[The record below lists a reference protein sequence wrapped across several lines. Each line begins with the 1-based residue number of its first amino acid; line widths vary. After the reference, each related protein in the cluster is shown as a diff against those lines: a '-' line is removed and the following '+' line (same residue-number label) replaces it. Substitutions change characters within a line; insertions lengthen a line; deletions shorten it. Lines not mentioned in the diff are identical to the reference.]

1 MHKETYSIN
10 VAFFC
15 NKNFIN
21 AVNELKSFFGFNLLL
36 EDQDLNL
43 LNDKKINAVICDTD
57 NSKKILNTNIKKPK
71 ILIQENNKN
80 NFNQNMFSL
89 VVKLPLDV
97 VEFNQDIINLCM
109 KFEFD
114 NNSLIKIK
122 EYFLDK
128 NERILKKDDI
138 FLKITEKEIDFIE
151 ILHSSNKP
159 LNRDFILKNIWNYS
173 SDTDTHTVETHI
185 YRLRQ
190 KIKNS
195 FDDDSFIKNSKNGY
209 YL

>member
-21 AVNELKSFFGFNLLL
+21 AVKELKSFFGFNLLL
-36 EDQDLNL
+36 EDQDLNF

-57 NSKKILNTNIKKPK
+57 SSKKILNTNIKKPK

-122 EYFLDK
+122 DYFLDK

>member
-122 EYFLDK
+122 DYFLDK

>member
-21 AVNELKSFFGFNLLL
+21 AVKELKSFFGFNLLL

-43 LNDKKINAVICDTD
+43 LNDKKINAVICDSD

-122 EYFLDK
+122 DYFLDK
-128 NERILKKDDI
+128 NKRVLKKKDI

-185 YRLRQ
+185 YRLRK
-190 KIKNS
+190 KIKS
-195 FDDDSFIKNSKNGY
+195 KFSDEDFILNNKSGY
-209 YL
+209 VL

>member
-1 MHKETYSIN
+1 M
-10 VAFFC
+10 AFFC
-15 NKNFIN
+15 NSNFVN
-21 AVNELKSFFGFNLLL
+21 AINELRSFFGFNLLL
-36 EDQDLNL
+36 EDQNLNN
-43 LNDKKINAVICDTD
+43 LNDKKINAVICDAD
-57 NSKKILNTNIKKPK
+57 NSKKILNTNLKKPK
-71 ILIQENNKN
+71 ILIQENNKKN
-80 NFNQNMFSL
+80 LNQNMFSL
-89 VVKLPLDV
+89 VVKLPLDI

-122 EYFLDK
+122 DYFLDK

>member
-1 MHKETYSIN
+1 M
-10 VAFFC
+10 AFFC
-15 NKNFIN
+15 NSNFIN
-21 AVNELKSFFGFNLLL
+21 AINELKSFFGFNLLL
-36 EDQDLNL
+36 EGQNLNN
-43 LNDKKINAVICDTD
+43 LNDKNINAVICDSD
-57 NSKKILNTNIKKPK
+57 NSKKILNTNVKKPK

-122 EYFLDK
+122 DYFLDK
-128 NERILKKDDI
+128 NERVLKKENI
-138 FLKITEKEIDFIE
+138 ILKITEKEIDFIE

-195 FDDDSFIKNSKNGY
+195 FDDDNFIKNSKNGY

>member
-15 NKNFIN
+15 NSNFLN

-36 EDQDLNL
+36 ENQNLNI
-43 LNDKKINAVICDTD
+43 LNDTKINAVICDVD

-71 ILIQENNKN
+71 ILIQENNKKN
-80 NFNQNMFSL
+80 LNQNMFSL
-89 VVKLPLDV
+89 VVKLPLDIV
-97 VEFNQDIINLCM
+97 QFNQDIINLC
-109 KFEFD
+109 KKSEFD
-114 NNSLIKIK
+114 NNSLIRIK
-122 EYFLDK
+122 DYFLDK

-151 ILHSSNKP
+151 ILNSSNKP

-195 FDDDSFIKNSKNGY
+195 FDDNSFIKNSKNGY

>member
-15 NKNFIN
+15 NSNFIN
-21 AVNELKSFFGFNLLL
+21 AINELKSFFGFNLLL
-36 EDQDLNL
+36 EGQNLNN
-43 LNDKKINAVICDTD
+43 LNDKNINAVICDSD
-57 NSKKILNTNIKKPK
+57 NSKKILNSNVKKPK
-71 ILIQENNKN
+71 ILIQENNKKN
-80 NFNQNMFSL
+80 LHQKMFSL

-97 VEFNQDIINLCM
+97 VEFNQDIINLCK

-122 EYFLDK
+122 DYFLDK
-128 NERILKKDDI
+128 NERVLKKENI
-138 FLKITEKEIDFIE
+138 ILKITEKEIDFIE

-173 SDTDTHTVETHI
+173 SNTDTHTVETHI

-195 FDDDSFIKNSKNGY
+195 FDDDNFIKNSKNGY

>member
-1 MHKETYSIN
+1 M
-10 VAFFC
+10 AFFC
-15 NKNFIN
+15 NSNFIN
-21 AVNELKSFFGFNLLL
+21 AIDELKSFFGFNLLL
-36 EDQDLNL
+36 EGQNLNN
-43 LNDKKINAVICDTD
+43 LNDKNINAVICDSD
-57 NSKKILNTNIKKPK
+57 NSKKILNTNVKKPK
-71 ILIQENNKN
+71 ILIQENNKKN
-80 NFNQNMFSL
+80 LHQKMFSL

-97 VEFNQDIINLCM
+97 VEFNQDIINLCK

-114 NNSLIKIK
+114 NNSLIKIND
-122 EYFLDK
+122 YFLDK
-128 NERILKKDDI
+128 NERVLKKENI
-138 FLKITEKEIDFIE
+138 ILKITEKEIDFIE

-195 FDDDSFIKNSKNGY
+195 FDDDNFIKNSKNGY

>member
-1 MHKETYSIN
+1 M
-10 VAFFC
+10 AFFC

-21 AVNELKSFFGFNLLL
+21 AVKELKSFFGFNLLL
-36 EDQDLNL
+36 EDQDLNF

-57 NSKKILNTNIKKPK
+57 SSKKILNTNIKKPK
-71 ILIQENNKN
+71 ILIHENNKN

-122 EYFLDK
+122 DYFLDK

>member
-1 MHKETYSIN
+1 M
-10 VAFFC
+10 AFFC
-15 NKNFIN
+15 NSNFIN
-21 AVNELKSFFGFNLLL
+21 AINELKSFFGFNLLL
-36 EDQDLNL
+36 EGQNLNN
-43 LNDKKINAVICDTD
+43 LNDKNINAVICDSD
-57 NSKKILNTNIKKPK
+57 NSKKILNSNVKKPK
-71 ILIQENNKN
+71 ILIQENNKKN
-80 NFNQNMFSL
+80 LHQKMFSL

-97 VEFNQDIINLCM
+97 VEFNQDIINLCK

-122 EYFLDK
+122 DYFLDK
-128 NERILKKDDI
+128 NERVLKKEDI

-173 SDTDTHTVETHI
+173 SNTDTHTVETHI

-195 FDDDSFIKNSKNGY
+195 FDDDNFIKNSKNGY

>member
-1 MHKETYSIN
+1 M
-10 VAFFC
+10 AFFC
-15 NKNFIN
+15 NSNFIN
-21 AVNELKSFFGFNLLL
+21 AIDELKSFFGFNLLL
-36 EDQDLNL
+36 EGQNLNN
-43 LNDKKINAVICDTD
+43 LNDKNINAVICDSD
-57 NSKKILNTNIKKPK
+57 NSKKILNTNVKKPK
-71 ILIQENNKN
+71 ILIQENNKKN
-80 NFNQNMFSL
+80 LNQNMFSL
-89 VVKLPLDV
+89 VVKLPLDI

-122 EYFLDK
+122 DYFLDK
-128 NERILKKDDI
+128 NERVLKKKDI

-195 FDDDSFIKNSKNGY
+195 FDDDNFIKNSKTGY

>member
-15 NKNFIN
+15 NSNFLN

-36 EDQDLNL
+36 ENQNLNI
-43 LNDKKINAVICDTD
+43 LNDTKINAVICDVD

-71 ILIQENNKN
+71 ILIQENNKKN
-80 NFNQNMFSL
+80 LNQNMFSL
-89 VVKLPLDV
+89 VVKLPLDI
-97 VEFNQDIINLCM
+97 VEFNQDIINLCK
-109 KFEFD
+109 KFEFN

-122 EYFLDK
+122 DYFLDK

-159 LNRDFILKNIWNYS
+159 LSRNFILKNIWNYS

-195 FDDDSFIKNSKNGY
+195 FDDNSFIKNSKNGY

>member
-1 MHKETYSIN
+1 M
-10 VAFFC
+10 AFFC
-15 NKNFIN
+15 NSNFIN
-21 AVNELKSFFGFNLLL
+21 AINELKSFFGFNLLL
-36 EDQDLNL
+36 EGQNLNN
-43 LNDKKINAVICDTD
+43 LNDKNINAVICDSD
-57 NSKKILNTNIKKPK
+57 NSKKILNSNVKKPK
-71 ILIQENNKN
+71 ILIQENNKKN
-80 NFNQNMFSL
+80 LHQKMFSL

-97 VEFNQDIINLCM
+97 VEFNQDIINLCK

-122 EYFLDK
+122 DYFLDK
-128 NERILKKDDI
+128 NERVLKKENI
-138 FLKITEKEIDFIE
+138 ILKITEKEIDFIE

-195 FDDDSFIKNSKNGY
+195 FDDDNFIKNSKNGY

>member
-1 MHKETYSIN
+1 M
-10 VAFFC
+10 AFFC
-15 NKNFIN
+15 NSNFVN
-21 AVNELKSFFGFNLLL
+21 AINELRSFFGFNLLL
-36 EDQDLNL
+36 EDQNLNN
-43 LNDKKINAVICDTD
+43 LNDKKINAVICDAD
-57 NSKKILNTNIKKPK
+57 NSKKILNTNLKKPK
-71 ILIQENNKN
+71 ILIQENNKKN
-80 NFNQNMFSL
+80 LNQNMFSL
-89 VVKLPLDV
+89 VVKLPLDI

-122 EYFLDK
+122 DYFLDK
-128 NERILKKDDI
+128 NKRVLKKKDI

-173 SDTDTHTVETHI
+173 SNTDTHTVETHI

-195 FDDDSFIKNSKNGY
+195 FDDDNFIKNSKNGY

>member
-15 NKNFIN
+15 NSNFIN
-21 AVNELKSFFGFNLLL
+21 AIDELKSFFGFNLLL
-36 EDQDLNL
+36 EGQNLNN
-43 LNDKKINAVICDTD
+43 LNDKNINAVICDSD
-57 NSKKILNTNIKKPK
+57 NSKKILNSNVKKPK
-71 ILIQENNKN
+71 ILIQENNKKN
-80 NFNQNMFSL
+80 LHQKMFSL

-97 VEFNQDIINLCM
+97 VEFNQDIINLCK

-122 EYFLDK
+122 DYFLDK

>member
-1 MHKETYSIN
+1 M
-10 VAFFC
+10 AFFC

-36 EDQDLNL
+36 EDQDLNF

-57 NSKKILNTNIKKPK
+57 SSKKILNTNIKKPK
-71 ILIQENNKN
+71 ILIHENNKN

-122 EYFLDK
+122 DYFLDK

>member
-15 NKNFIN
+15 NSNFIN
-21 AVNELKSFFGFNLLL
+21 AINELKSFFGFNLLL
-36 EDQDLNL
+36 EGQNLNN
-43 LNDKKINAVICDTD
+43 LNDKNINAVICDSD
-57 NSKKILNTNIKKPK
+57 NSKKILNSNVKKPK
-71 ILIQENNKN
+71 ILIQENNKKN
-80 NFNQNMFSL
+80 LHQNMFSL

-97 VEFNQDIINLCM
+97 VEFNQDIINLCK

-122 EYFLDK
+122 DYFLDK
-128 NERILKKDDI
+128 NERVLKKEDI

-159 LNRDFILKNIWNYS
+159 LNKEFILKNIWNYS

-195 FDDDSFIKNSKNGY
+195 FDDDNFIKNSKTGY

>member
-15 NKNFIN
+15 NSNFIN
-21 AVNELKSFFGFNLLL
+21 AINELKSFFGFNLLL
-36 EDQDLNL
+36 EGQNLNN
-43 LNDKKINAVICDTD
+43 LNDKNINAVICDSD
-57 NSKKILNTNIKKPK
+57 NSKKILNSNVKKPK
-71 ILIQENNKN
+71 ILIQENNKKN
-80 NFNQNMFSL
+80 LHQKMFSL

-97 VEFNQDIINLCM
+97 VEFNQDIINLCK

-122 EYFLDK
+122 DYFLDK
-128 NERILKKDDI
+128 NERVLKKEDI

-195 FDDDSFIKNSKNGY
+195 FDDDNFIKNSKNGY

>member
-21 AVNELKSFFGFNLLL
+21 AVKELKSFFGFNLLL
-36 EDQDLNL
+36 EDQDLNF

-57 NSKKILNTNIKKPK
+57 SSKKILNTNIKKPK

>member
-1 MHKETYSIN
+1 VK
-10 VAFFC
+10 
-15 NKNFIN
+15 
-21 AVNELKSFFGFNLLL
+21 ELKSFFGFNLLL
-36 EDQDLNL
+36 EDQDLNF

-57 NSKKILNTNIKKPK
+57 SSKKILNTNIKKPK

-122 EYFLDK
+122 DYFLDK

>member
-1 MHKETYSIN
+1 M
-10 VAFFC
+10 AFFC

-122 EYFLDK
+122 DYFLDK